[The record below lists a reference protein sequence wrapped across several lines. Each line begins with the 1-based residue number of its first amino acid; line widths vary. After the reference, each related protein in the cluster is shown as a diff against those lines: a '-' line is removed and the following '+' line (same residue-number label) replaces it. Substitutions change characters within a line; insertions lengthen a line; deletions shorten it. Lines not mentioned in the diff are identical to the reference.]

1 MLSKQLPRLLA
12 SKDFSTIMMPT
23 TKFRQLHLPS
33 KNTSMENHNPF
44 LLYVLQLLLLKCYF
58 LITISV
64 LYFVRL
70 MCRRWVHI
78 IKIEENVVIMPS
90 LQRPRRITLRGSD
103 GKQYLFMC
111 KPKDDLRKDFRLMEF
126 NDIVNKY
133 LQNDPESRQ
142 RRLYIRT
149 YVRFVSDTSSL
160 DFILINHQ
168 FDQSFSRI
176 CRAWCH

>member
-1 MLSKQLPRLLA
+1 M
-12 SKDFSTIMMPT
+12 
-23 TKFRQLHLPS
+23 H
-33 KNTSMENHNPF
+33 
-44 LLYVLQLLLLKCYF
+44 
-58 LITISV
+58 IT
-64 LYFVRL
+64 
-70 MCRRWVHI
+70 
-78 IKIEENVVIMPS
+78 KIEENVLILHS

-149 YVRFVSDTSSL
+149 YVRFISEIAYRFYFYESL
-160 DFILINHQ
+160 ILPNLQSVVPLNEECGLIEWIPNLVGFRPTIINLYKEKGIAPTNKELKTY
-168 FDQSFSRI
+168 I
-176 CRAWCH
+176 CGK